1 MHRPD
6 ENGEQ
11 VPLNRTAIMVGAV
24 AISALAAAWF
34 ISSRFW
40 GKQGPVVSVAQA
52 HNLSRT
58 FSARPSPVVAPHSSP
73 AVASQPQPVN
83 TQNEFAA
90 DDAVVQRDADD
101 FAAQS
106 EESAARE
113 FARKFRDLADRFA
126 AERSTDTGNNLRTEI
141 LNHLSEDAGSA
152 PMALQMECRQTICR
166 VQLTGGEPDKSKTME
181 DIKDV
186 GGFRTVIGMERP
198 VGDGAVI
205 SDVYLVMH

>member
-1 MHRPD
+1 MRRPH
-6 ENGEQ
+6 EKGEQ
-11 VPLNRTAIMVGAV
+11 VALNKTAITVGAV
-24 AISALAAAWF
+24 AIFALAAAWL

-40 GKQGPVVSVAQA
+40 GENRSVTSVTRA
-52 HNLSRT
+52 HNLSLT
-58 FSARPSPVVAPHSSP
+58 SSAQPSPVVAPHPIP
-73 AVASQPQPVN
+73 AVASQQHPIN

-106 EESAARE
+106 EESPARE
-113 FARKFRDLADRFA
+113 FATRFRDLADRFA
-126 AERSTDTGNNLRTEI
+126 TERSTDTGNNLRTEI

-152 PMALQMECRQTICR
+152 PMAIQMECRQTICR
-166 VQLTGGEPDKSKTME
+166 VQLTGSEPDKSKTME

-186 GGFRTVIGMERP
+186 GGFRTLIGMERP
-198 VGDGAVI
+198 VGDGAII